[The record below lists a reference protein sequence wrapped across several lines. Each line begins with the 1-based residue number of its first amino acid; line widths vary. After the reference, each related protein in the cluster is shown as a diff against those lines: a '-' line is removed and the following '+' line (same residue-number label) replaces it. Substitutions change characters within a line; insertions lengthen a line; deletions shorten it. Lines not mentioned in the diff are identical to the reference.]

1 MVALVELR
9 HNEFQDLKNRSSKFT
24 CERVYSDPR
33 PSVQT
38 YVGCRE
44 ACSTVI
50 TIPGTVCYGFT
61 YLWKSK
67 QCELQ
72 LAVVFDESQQ
82 GTVTL
87 ERTDPKKRSRY
98 CYNDRAD
105 FKDKESYGCVGGG
118 ESCVR
123 M

>member
-9 HNEFQDLKNRSSKFT
+9 HNEFQDRKLDDITFS
-24 CERVYSDPR
+24 CEGVYIDPR

-87 ERTDPKKRSRY
+87 ERTDPIRRSRY
-98 CYNDRAD
+98 CYNDRAN

>member
-9 HNEFQDLKNRSSKFT
+9 HNEFQDRKLDDITFS
-24 CERVYSDPR
+24 CESVYIDPR

-38 YVGCRE
+38 YAGCRE

-50 TIPGTVCYGFT
+50 TIPGTVCHGFT

-82 GTVTL
+82 ATVAL
-87 ERTDPKKRSRY
+87 ERTDPIKRSRY
-98 CYNDRAD
+98 CYNDRVD
-105 FKDKESYGCVGGG
+105 FKDKGDYDCVGGG